1 MQFKSSL
8 LQPPILS
15 TTKPGEELYLYLVV
29 SYILV
34 NTVLIREEEG
44 AQKPIFF
51 TTRTLSDPE
60 TRYFAAGKLVLALI
74 TTRKYVIDD
83 GK

>member
-34 NTVLIREEEG
+34 NAVLIREEEG
-44 AQKPIFF
+44 AQKPIYF
-51 TTRTLSDPE
+51 TTRILSDPE
-60 TRYFAAGKLVLALI
+60 IRYFAAEKLVSVLI
-74 TTRKYVIDD
+74 TTRKYVINDR
-83 GK
+83 K